1 MEGLANVALLDR
13 AIVLANLGQ
22 AGLGWP
28 INLISLVRL
37 DRLVMDPALVLRHQD
52 VVLLPLLLRLDLR
65 VERVDVLLLH
75 LLLLHARLPVQVVH
89 VVDLAC
95 SILGKQCIVPPVQIL
110 LRLLLEHLETQR
122 LPSI

>member
-1 MEGLANVALLDR
+1 MEGLADVALLDR
-13 AIVLANLGQ
+13 AIVLADLGQ

-28 INLISLVRL
+28 INLICLVRL
-37 DRLVMDPALVLRHQD
+37 NRLVVDPALVLCHQD
-52 VVLLPLLLRLDLR
+52 IILLPLLLSLDLR

-95 SILGKQCIVPPVQIL
+95 SILGKKCIVPPVQVL
-110 LRLLLEHLETQR
+110 LRLLLEHLKAQR